1 MINEIIPSGEFLVIC
16 RDSTSFKNI
25 YPDVNN
31 VRGNLGF
38 GLSGSGDMVRLY
50 DEFENL
56 IDSVS
61 YNVAEPWPYL
71 PNGYGPTLELKNP
84 NFDNLLPSS
93 WASSTLL
100 GTPAGQNHTYVSLD
114 IVNEG
119 TNIPFSFEIGN
130 HFPNPFNINVSIP
143 IYSTNTHNLII
154 NIYDILGRNIFEDKI
169 SIEIGKN
176 IYTWNGVNK
185 FGDEIPSGLYF
196 FHVMWNNKHFTNK
209 IMCIK

>member
-1 MINEIIPSGEFLVIC
+1 M
-16 RDSTSFKNI
+16 
-25 YPDVNN
+25 
-31 VRGNLGF
+31 GF

-50 DEFENL
+50 DNFENL
-56 IDSVS
+56 IDSVR

-71 PNGYGPTLELKNP
+71 PNGNGPTLELKNP
-84 NFDNLLPSS
+84 NFDNSVPSS

-100 GTPAGQNHTYVSLD
+100 GTPAGQNHTYVNLD
-114 IVNEG
+114 LVNEE
-119 TNIPFSFEIGN
+119 TNIPFSFEVGN

-143 IYSTNTHNLII
+143 IYSSKTQILTIK
-154 NIYDILGRNIFEDKI
+154 IYDILGRNIFEDKI
-169 SIEIGKN
+169 RVDIGKN

-196 FHVMWNNKHFTNK
+196 FHVMWKNKHFTNK